1 MYSKEQVLEALEK
14 QIDMYMTNGPSGVM
28 SKLDTADKLSEAKQA
43 LGVLQGMIMGLK
55 EFKETVV
62 RWED

>member
-14 QIDMYMTNGPSGVM
+14 QIEMYMTNGPSGVM
-28 SKLDTADKLSEAKQA
+28 SKLDTTDKLSEAKQA
-43 LGVLQGMIMGLK
+43 LGLK